1 MATAAALLLL
11 LLPLLRVPPSARG
24 FSLPLQHP
32 GDCGDA
38 RYFDI
43 SQLSCGPCG
52 AHQRRSAGGERGG
65 HEWRCGG
72 GERNQSTE
80 RLGLEGS
87 LKPIE
92 LQPPAVGK
100 DAAQQLRLPGAPPT
114 WPSAPPGMGQPQVC
128 GQLCQRLTAL

>member
-1 MATAAALLLL
+1 MATAVALLLL

-24 FSLPLQHP
+24 FSLPLQRP

-65 HEWRCGG
+65 NEWRCGG
-72 GERNQSTE
+72 ANGTKARSG
-80 RLGLEGS
+80 LG
-87 LKPIE
+87 
-92 LQPPAVGK
+92 
-100 DAAQQLRLPGAPPT
+100 
-114 WPSAPPGMGQPQVC
+114 
-128 GQLCQRLTAL
+128 